1 MLKDNISATSSS
13 GELFELLCDLK
24 DFDAFGTDVSQY
36 MHFVYSFSRLCIT
49 LFLLNLANI
58 VINVEGAGL
67 ETSSF
72 SDILLIVHTLGN
84 TARDGVL
91 AAYALGDAM
100 DATTWLFE
108 RVDDAH
114 EAKLQ
119 AVESQLSEAAGEL
132 AKVEAREKV
141 IQDTLEQQQREL
153 IAVSTAKMQV
163 EAQVK
168 ATEARVTSLLT
179 ELQRSN
185 RKKEELEQDL
195 EDTKD
200 ALEAAHGALASLL
213 PPDQRPQ

>member
-1 MLKDNISATSSS
+1 M
-13 GELFELLCDLK
+13 
-24 DFDAFGTDVSQY
+24 
-36 MHFVYSFSRLCIT
+36 CI
-49 LFLLNLANI
+49 
-58 VINVEGAGL
+58 
-67 ETSSF
+67 
-72 SDILLIVHTLGN
+72 
-84 TARDGVL
+84 RD
-91 AAYALGDAM
+91 
-100 DATTWLFE
+100 
-108 RVDDAH
+108 
-114 EAKLQ
+114 
-119 AVESQLSEAAGEL
+119 SSEAAGEL

-200 ALEAAHGALASLL
+200 ALEAEQTWQAQLHSRLELCGIQPLVGWS
-213 PPDQRPQ
+213 